1 MTTDKQKFRLKKAGY
16 TDEQIDKMDWKQV
29 SDIIGKLPAYH
40 KEVIEPNTEQIVSSG
55 YKKEYVPHDNIS
67 YYVAYAKDLCIALI
81 EANKMAVI
89 AGKAEPI
96 EVGKLMTE
104 AIFEIRKAKGA
115 FEANK

>member
-55 YKKEYVPHDNIS
+55 FSGDLNLLRVFGERVLFFKLGGKEKENQ
-67 YYVAYAKDLCIALI
+67 
-81 EANKMAVI
+81 EEN
-89 AGKAEPI
+89 
-96 EVGKLMTE
+96 
-104 AIFEIRKAKGA
+104 
-115 FEANK
+115 